1 MAISKGGYE
10 TWVPATHANTLTGF
24 DAGLPTRQ
32 THLILTEDGLRT
44 LTLTEWERLQC
55 LPDGHTD
62 VGISDSDRFTMLG
75 NAMHAGMARWLGE
88 RLVSVHHAIHP
99 NDRHLSP
106 A

>member
-1 MAISKGGYE
+1 MSIAKGGYE
-10 TWVPATHANTLTGF
+10 TWVPATHANTLNGF
-24 DAGLPTRQ
+24 DGGLPTRQ
-32 THLILTEDGLRT
+32 THLVLQDGRLRT

-62 VGISDSDRFTMLG
+62 VGIPDSARFTMLG

-88 RLVSVHHAIHP
+88 QLVSVHSAIHP
-99 NDRHLSP
+99 NDRHLTS